1 MTGSENA
8 AATSSLAQTAK
19 GPRTAA
25 TRRKKRLLAFVG
37 DKCTGCSGAPV
48 CIAVCPVEGALEI
61 VREAGASPI
70 VRVRVNPDECIGCAL
85 CVAQG
90 YEGALTEGC
99 PWDAI
104 TLLPVESGDE
114 PATAGA
120 PGGETVEQ
128 V

>member
-1 MTGSENA
+1 M
-8 AATSSLAQTAK
+8 
-19 GPRTAA
+19 AA
-25 TRRKKRLLAFVG
+25 TRRKKRYLAVVG

-61 VREAGASPI
+61 VREASSSPI
-70 VRVRVNPDECIGCAL
+70 VRVRVNPEECIGCAL

-90 YEGALTEGC
+90 YEGSLTEGC

-104 TLLPVESGDE
+104 TLLPVHYGDDPE
-114 PATAGA
+114 AVGA
-120 PGGETVEQ
+120 PGGEMVEQ